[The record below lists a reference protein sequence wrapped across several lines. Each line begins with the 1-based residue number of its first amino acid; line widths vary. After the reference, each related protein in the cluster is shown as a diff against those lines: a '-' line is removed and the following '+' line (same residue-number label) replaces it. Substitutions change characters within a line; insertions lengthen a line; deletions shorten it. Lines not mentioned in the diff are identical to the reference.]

1 MTRVFEMATRLLV
14 SAWGASEMEQFS
26 SGSHET
32 DRDTILL
39 CISLLWRELKKFST
53 SPDSPK
59 ETQPAPFIGECS
71 TILRIAGAFRLV
83 CPSFGL
89 RQARSEYLQL
99 PHEKTNP
106 DSRSRLSGFV
116 FRVRESAR

>member
-1 MTRVFEMATRLLV
+1 
-14 SAWGASEMEQFS
+14 MEQFS